1 MDLWG
6 NVKIPYLPKLN
17 DLNSDRWIQILDP
30 APEYSSLLGIPLGSM
45 ESGNTTL
52 SLESTYIGLDCS
64 NPTNGPEVSL
74 LYDPEVPLSNGTFWS
89 VNITACGGL
98 PLAWIVA
105 TDIWLP
111 SDSFP
116 EHFANAKNLEVD
128 QSRLLFESG
137 RGGPWDN
144 PDMVSANSSDGFTVV
159 YCNLSQIYVESNVTC
174 NKKTVGAQN
183 CTVTAQHP
191 SQLPHA
197 SPNLTTLSS
206 TVQFVDM
213 FQIGSK
219 PQVSTTRVRVTCPLL
234 PNTTFRTHRLHSFLE
249 TLDRTRNRYPWAMF
263 LLQTLVSAWGSFSTH
278 IFSVARFSTLTLGAK
293 A

>member
-1 MDLWG
+1 MANDMFNEFNTDLEFVGFLNSIYISSILSPSSIKSSSMDLWG

-89 VNITACGGL
+89 VNITTACGGL
-98 PLAWIVA
+98 PPAWIVA
-105 TDIWLP
+105 TDIWRP

-116 EHFANAKNLEVD
+116 QHFADAKNLEVD

-137 RGGPWDN
+137 RGGP
-144 PDMVSANSSDGFTVV
+144 
-159 YCNLSQIYVESNVTC
+159 
-174 NKKTVGAQN
+174 
-183 CTVTAQHP
+183 
-191 SQLPHA
+191 
-197 SPNLTTLSS
+197 
-206 TVQFVDM
+206 
-213 FQIGSK
+213 
-219 PQVSTTRVRVTCPLL
+219 
-234 PNTTFRTHRLHSFLE
+234 
-249 TLDRTRNRYPWAMF
+249 
-263 LLQTLVSAWGSFSTH
+263 
-278 IFSVARFSTLTLGAK
+278 
-293 A
+293 